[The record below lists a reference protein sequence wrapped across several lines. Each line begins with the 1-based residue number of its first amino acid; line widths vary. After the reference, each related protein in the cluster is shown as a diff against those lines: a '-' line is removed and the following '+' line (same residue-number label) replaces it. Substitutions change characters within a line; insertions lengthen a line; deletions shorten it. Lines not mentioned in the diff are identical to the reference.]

1 MEIAKSKKG
10 NIVFIMIIYLA
21 GIFMGAL
28 DTGIVTPART
38 IIQNSLGVNEQ
49 TGIWMITIYT
59 LAYASSIPVMG
70 KLADRYGRK
79 YVYLA
84 SITLFGAGSLFC
96 GLSQH
101 FGSFPMLVISRAFQ
115 AIGGGGILP
124 VATAE
129 FGTSFPKE
137 KRGLALG
144 LVGGVFGIA
153 NIFGASAGSA
163 ILNIFGTNNWQY
175 IFYVNVPITLFI
187 IVAGLFVLRNNKS
200 DSKEKI
206 DILGILT
213 LVVMILSLLYGLK
226 NIDFFHFISS
236 VKTTDVYP
244 FLILFVLLIPVFI
257 LIEKRACSPVMNL
270 AYFTNRN
277 ILAVLLL
284 SFASGIV
291 LMGMVFVPQFCE
303 NALKIPSGSGGYLV
317 IILGLFAG
325 VSSPLSGRLT
335 DKFGAKRI
343 IGAGFAVAAAGS
355 LFLIF
360 VAAVHP
366 GWLTVIIS
374 LCLIGFG
381 IGFTMGSPINYMML
395 ANTDEKESNSAL
407 AMASLIRSIG
417 TTIAPAVMIGF
428 IATAGTSVQ
437 GSIMKLLP
445 GEIHVPELP
454 YAKEINT
461 ELAQLKKNPQMKE
474 QLDKINIPDLTA
486 MSTVKIDMAGNSG
499 KAKIPSDMLAKI
511 QASDVTDITKN
522 TKELA
527 GHMFSE
533 MSKPI
538 MAQIKD
544 GVQSGID
551 GIKQGKEQL
560 QSALSAMQA
569 AASQGAQTPSQTA
582 QTPSQGA
589 QTSSQP
595 AQIPSQPAQAPSQPA
610 QIPSQPAQMSP
621 PPQTPQTGMPQG
633 VPGTSG
639 SLSGMGAAVTSMEN
653 TLAQLDTLSSQMGT
667 LKKAVPGA
675 FKTAEENYLR
685 EIDKENTKIQSVF
698 QETLSGGFRNVY
710 LTTAIAAIA
719 GLLFL
724 IFYSRKKEE
733 MMQ

>member
-538 MAQIKD
+538 MAQIED

-569 AASQGAQTPSQTA
+569 TASQGAQTPSQTA

-675 FKTAEENYLR
+675 FKTSEGNYLR

-698 QETLSGGFRNVY
+698 QETLNGGFRNVY

>member
-1 MEIAKSKKG
+1 MEVTKSKKG

-101 FGSFPMLVISRAFQ
+101 FGSFPMLIISRAFQ

-270 AYFTNRN
+270 AYFTNHN

-445 GEIHVPELP
+445 GEIHVPDLP

-474 QLDKINIPDLTA
+474 RLDKINIPDLTA

-499 KAKIPSDMLAKI
+499 KAKIPSDMLAKM

-538 MAQIKD
+538 LAQIED
-544 GVQSGID
+544 GVQNGID
-551 GIKQGKEQL
+551 GIKQGKEQI

-569 AASQGAQTPSQTA
+569 AASQGA

-633 VPGTSG
+633 APGAAS

-675 FKTAEENYLR
+675 FKTSEENYLR

-698 QETLSGGFRNVY
+698 QETLNGGFRNVY

>member
-1 MEIAKSKKG
+1 MEVTKTKKG
-10 NIVFIMIIYLA
+10 NVVFIMIIYLA

-38 IIQNSLGVNEQ
+38 IIQNNLGVNEQ

-200 DSKEKI
+200 YSKEKI

-226 NIDFFHFISS
+226 NIDFFHFVSS

-277 ILAVLLL
+277 ILVVLLL

-343 IGAGFAVAAAGS
+343 IGAGFAIAAAGS

-360 VAAVHP
+360 FAAVHP

-437 GSIMKLLP
+437 GNIMKLLP
-445 GEIHVPELP
+445 NEIHVPDLP

-461 ELAQLKKNPQMKE
+461 EVAQLKQNPQLKD

-486 MSTVKIDMAGNSG
+486 MSTVKIDMSKNSG
-499 KAKIPSDMLAKI
+499 KTKLPADLLEKMQS
-511 QASDVTDITKN
+511 SDVTNITDNSKD
-522 TKELA
+522 LA
-527 GHMFSE
+527 DNMFSK

-538 MAQIKD
+538 MAQIED

-551 GIKQGKEQL
+551 GMKQGKEQI
-560 QSALSAMQA
+560 QTALSAMQGMGGQQMPPQSQQA
-569 AASQGAQTPSQTA
+569 APPAQG
-582 QTPSQGA
+582 
-589 QTSSQP
+589 QP
-595 AQIPSQPAQAPSQPA
+595 A
-610 QIPSQPAQMSP
+610 
-621 PPQTPQTGMPQG
+621 GMPQG
-633 VPGTSG
+633 M
-639 SLSGMGAAVTSMEN
+639 SGMPGPAAGMQAAVTSMKD
-653 TLAQLDTLSSQMGT
+653 TITQLDTIASQMET
-667 LKKAVPGA
+667 LKNAVPGA
-675 FKTAEENYLR
+675 FKTAKENYLK
-685 EIDKENTKIQSVF
+685 EIDKENAKIQSVF
-698 QETLSGGFRNVY
+698 QKTLDGGFKNVY

-724 IFYSRKKEE
+724 IFYNRKKET
-733 MMQ
+733 Q